1 MYKSL
6 SVRNP
11 QERMK
16 DEDFVLKLSL
26 MLFNVIVASKS
37 DNNSAVS
44 LLLFFK
50 RLLVHTF
57 SLSSE
62 IIVQRARENTSFEYQ
77 NKTKI
82 I

>member
-1 MYKSL
+1 
-6 SVRNP
+6 
-11 QERMK
+11 MK

>member
-44 LLLFFK
+44 LLLFFM

-62 IIVQRARENTSFEYQ
+62 IIVQRARENASFEYQ